1 MLGTYHLSVLYDIL
15 KEIHFLYQSDKIY
28 TFLLESLMKAS
39 DADAASFFIADHEKQ
54 TLVLK
59 AAIGPKK
66 TMLEIVA
73 EDTPF
78 PFGRGVCG
86 WVAQYN
92 QGVIVEDVSKDDRF
106 SSVVDSLI
114 GYKTKSILC
123 APLSNGNQ
131 VLGVIEILNKKSA
144 VFNKNDLDLLSL
156 IAKQAAISLENAKL
170 YSKLNEEKVFIESIL
185 ANLTGGIITVDA
197 KEVITHMNPT
207 AERILA
213 LGTSGAAAGQGC
225 NIVLKDYPGLY
236 EEIVKT
242 LSKKEIV
249 TRQTLQCARPDG
261 SAFPLGYSTFL
272 ITDHSQKL
280 LGAGVSFQDLSA
292 FQK

>member
-28 TFLLESLMKAS
+28 AFLLESLMKAA
-39 DADAASFFIADHEKQ
+39 DADAASFFIANHEKQ

-59 AAIGPKK
+59 AAMGPKK

-92 QGVIVEDVSKDDRF
+92 QGVIVEDVNKDERF

-123 APLSNGNQ
+123 APLSNGSQ
-131 VLGVIEILNKKSA
+131 VLGVIEILNKRSA

-170 YSKLNEEKVFIESIL
+170 YAKLNEEKVFIQSIL
-185 ANLTGGIITVDA
+185 ANLTGGIITVDSQ
-197 KEVITHMNPT
+197 ESITHVNPT
-207 AERILA
+207 AERILSLA
-213 LGTSGAAAGQGC
+213 EGSAGQSC
-225 NIVLKDYPGLY
+225 SVALKDYQGLY
-236 EEIVKT
+236 QEIAKT

-249 TRQTLQCARPDG
+249 TRQTLQCRRPDG
-261 SAFPLGYSTFL
+261 SEFPLGYSTFL
-272 ITDHSQKL
+272 ITDNAQKL
-280 LGAGVSFQDLSA
+280 LGAGASFQDLSA

>member
-1 MLGTYHLSVLYDIL
+1 MLGTYHLSILYDIL

-28 TFLLESLMKAS
+28 TFLLESLMKAV
-39 DADAASFFIADHEKQ
+39 DADAASFFVADHEKE

-66 TMLEIVA
+66 NILEIVA
-73 EDTPF
+73 EDTAF

-92 QGVIVEDVSKDDRF
+92 QGVIVEDANKDERF

-123 APLSNGNQ
+123 VPLSNGKQ
-131 VLGVIEILNKKSA
+131 VIAVIEILNKKSL
-144 VFNKNDLDLLSL
+144 VFNKNDLDLLTL

-170 YSKLNEEKVFIESIL
+170 YAKINEEKVYIESIL

-197 KEVITHMNPT
+197 KETVTHMNPT

-213 LGTSGAAAGQGC
+213 IEPGTSTGQGC
-225 NIVLKDYPGLY
+225 SIVLKDYPGLY
-236 EEIVKT
+236 QEMVKT
-242 LSKKEIV
+242 LTSKEKIA
-249 TRQTLQCARPDG
+249 RQTLQCVRPDG
-261 SAFPLGYSTFL
+261 GAFPLGYSTFL
-272 ITDHSQKL
+272 ISDQAQNS
-280 LGAGVSFQDLSA
+280 LGAGVNFQDLSA